1 MRYHIEGIR
10 ISTGRAVKVRVEAD
24 SPEGAIQRALRHGVQ
39 VAPGHTPAPV
49 ESPPD
54 PQASDD
60 PRRTAKTPAPGTDEA
75 GARQSPVPM
84 SPSSTALHAEP
95 RGPRLKGT
103 TLALIVGGA
112 ALVVVC
118 TTLWF
123 LRSSLTRVSTERV
136 ASVTTDSH
144 HDSPTGTRETVELPR
159 QANLME
165 AQERATR
172 EAAAQAEAQ
181 RRAKLERER
190 DATQVYWAALT
201 TELGKLNDLPSDKQ
215 GESRVLRNLAS
226 NLYGL
231 AALNVHPQ
239 ALELGARWA
248 KALRRVAEIDAY
260 LSGGQWLLDCMKHGA
275 DGDPL
280 WAIEEKKRL
289 ETEVLELVAGVQDSS
304 SVVRQTLAQ
313 AYGVEF
319 DPLP

>member
-1 MRYHIEGIR
+1 
-10 ISTGRAVKVRVEAD
+10 
-24 SPEGAIQRALRHGVQ
+24 
-39 VAPGHTPAPV
+39 
-49 ESPPD
+49 
-54 PQASDD
+54 
-60 PRRTAKTPAPGTDEA
+60 
-75 GARQSPVPM
+75 M